1 MTACENLNTRVVT
14 VSYIATHTN
23 HPLELKEC
31 KYLPLPKTVAVRV
44 KTLLASGVQME
55 KIANGWYTHACLYKY
70 IKIIYVASYVALN
83 ASSCT

>member
-55 KIANGWYTHACLYKY
+55 KIMDGIHMHVCRSSY
-70 IKIIYVASYVALN
+70 IKIIYVATLH
-83 ASSCT
+83 